1 MVDNGQKPIEQR
13 QTNKQFSTQEKA
25 KRGWWFSVFFMILVI
40 CLIMFLSFVEIV
52 EKNRDVLVGLLGM
65 ITGSVSSMIA
75 IASGRDPS
83 EVEELKDKLAKS
95 DGDRA
100 ALIARLRDAQIQMQ
114 LLREQIFELQ
124 NAVIEKLS
132 MFQGQKPIKTKNE
145 DDVILHKE
153 VAEWLP
159 ADDEFKNR

>member
-1 MVDNGQKPIEQR
+1 MVDNGHKQSEIK
-13 QTNKQFSTQEKA
+13 TNKQFSTQEKA

-83 EVEELKDKLAKS
+83 ELEELKDKLAKS
-95 DGDRA
+95 DADRQ

-114 LLREQIFELQ
+114 LLRDQIFELQ
-124 NAVIEKLS
+124 QAVIDKLS
-132 MFQGQKPIKTKNE
+132 IFTNQKTIKTKDENQ
-145 DDVILHKE
+145 VILNKH

-159 ADDEFKNR
+159 EDDEFKNR

>member
-1 MVDNGQKPIEQR
+1 MVDKKPSE

-83 EVEELKDKLAKS
+83 EVEELKDKLGAANS
-95 DGDRA
+95 DRQ
-100 ALIARLRDAQIQMQ
+100 ALIARLRDSQIQMQ

-124 NAVIEKLS
+124 NAVINKLS
-132 MFQGQKPIKTKNE
+132 LFQGEKPIKTKDPNQ
-145 DDVILHKE
+145 VILHQE
-153 VAEWLP
+153 VSQWLP
-159 ADDEFKNR
+159 DDDIGKNR